1 LLEVIQA
8 LAAASDIDLD
18 DLEAVR
24 SWRTADRERSA
35 SGF

>member
-24 SWRTADRERSA
+24 QERTADRERSA